1 MANVSYVNSLAERK
15 MKFSSSVTVE
25 AVAQSDLF
33 NSISIYMPLSF
44 AAANIV
50 DFDVESVDK
59 DTPALLAC
67 TVDNYKDEL
76 KGDLLDQITPIFRD
90 DTNSDAVLYVIVFY
104 DIDTVPT
111 MWEIGTKS
119 ISFAPL
125 TGAFKALYFIS
136 FIKLLFDPDYNG
148 EDVAVPGTLAT
159 AGLTFTNGGAV
170 DQTLA
175 AGNYEFNDG
184 TKDWYF
190 AIATAQ
196 TVAAG
201 ASYTPVAASATTV
214 GPSGLS
220 VGSNILPASVT
231 PAVNA
236 DFTIT
241 VATIVQGTNAS
252 TRASKYFDHALALAY
267 LAKSDSKLST
277 FWPIVKVD
285 INKAKLTVDTNKCW
299 CRSKIDSEQKAAM
312 TSLVTGDR
320 AKYFWAALVL
330 MNAQRVFLSV
340 DCEDRNMVAIIL
352 NAWFAEKNSSNEYVG
367 NKLSML
373 RISNQKCFGLP
384 SIIDSNYNA
393 NDTWFDEFDKMNIGY
408 FASISASANG
418 DSYLSACRDVNGFPI
433 NAWMI
438 AKFADY
444 KSGQDCADLITDKG
458 TLTDPTL
465 TDELT
470 YKKIQNIA
478 IGNVT
483 MFSGTR
489 RIRDVVPK
497 FPSFDIAKVSAT
509 AIEASSAWSAK
520 YVDDLDSVTI
530 SGGITA

>member
-1 MANVSYVNSLAERK
+1 MANVSYVNSLAERR

-25 AVAQSDLF
+25 AVSQSDLF
-33 NSISIYMPLSF
+33 NSISVYMPLSF

-50 DFDVESVDK
+50 DFDGSGVDK
-59 DTPALLAC
+59 NTPALLAC

-90 DTNSDAVLYVIVFY
+90 DTNSDAVLYVIVFE
-104 DIDTVPT
+104 DVDTVPT

-119 ISFAPL
+119 ISFEPL
-125 TGAFKALYFIS
+125 TNAFKALYFIS
-136 FIKLLFDPDYNG
+136 FIKLLFDPSYNG
-148 EDVAVPGTLAT
+148 EDVVVPGTIAT

-170 DQTLA
+170 ERTLA
-175 AGNYEFNDG
+175 AGNYTFNDG

-190 AIATAQ
+190 AIAAAQ
-196 TVAAG
+196 AVAAG
-201 ASYTPVAASATTV
+201 ASFTPVAASATTS
-214 GPSGLS
+214 GASGLS
-220 VGSNILPASVT
+220 VGSNILPSSVS
-231 PAVNA
+231 PVVNA

-241 VATIVQGTNAS
+241 VATLVQGTAPS

-267 LAKSDSKLST
+267 LAKSDTKLST
-277 FWPIVKVD
+277 FWPIVRVD
-285 INKAKLTVDTNKCW
+285 ITKAKLPVDTNKCW
-299 CRSKIDSEQKAAM
+299 CRSKTDAEQKAAM

-330 MNAQRVFLSV
+330 MNAQRVFVGV
-340 DCEDRNMVAIIL
+340 DCENRNMMAVIL
-352 NAWFAEKNSSNEYVG
+352 NAWFAEKNSSGEYVG

-373 RISNQKCFGLP
+373 RISSQKCFGLP

-393 NDTWFDEFDKMNIGY
+393 NDDWLDEFDKMNIGY

-433 NAWMI
+433 NAWFI

-444 KSGQDCADLITDKG
+444 KSGQDCANFITDKG
-458 TLTDPTL
+458 TLTDPVL
-465 TDELT
+465 TDELA

-478 IGNVT
+478 IGNVA
-483 MFSGTR
+483 MFAGTR
-489 RIRDVVPK
+489 RIRDIVPK
-497 FPSFDIAKVSAT
+497 FPAFEVARVSAN
-509 AIEASSAWSAK
+509 ALQASSAWSAS
-520 YVDDLDSVTI
+520 YVDDLDTVTI